1 MDNATLPIRWAFVF
15 LFAGCAS
22 APVPTARLA
31 STQAAVRA
39 AEEVGAEKAPQ
50 AELHLKLAKE
60 GLDQAKGLISNDDND
75 RAGWVLARAE
85 ADAELSLSLAKE
97 TTARADAQ
105 KTLDE
110 LLELRRKAQ

>member
-1 MDNATLPIRWAFVF
+1 MNNAIIPAFVF
-15 LFAGCAS
+15 ILAGCAS

-39 AEEVGAEKAPQ
+39 AQEVGADKTPQ

-60 GLDQAKGLISNDDND
+60 GLDQAKGLLGNDDNE
-75 RAGWVLARAE
+75 RAGWVLERAE
-85 ADAELSLSLAKE
+85 SDAELSLALAKE
-97 TTARADAQ
+97 DTARTDAQ

-110 LLELRRKAQ
+110 LQELRKKSQ